1 MNFLKLGNNINEIKI
16 YTMQTIYD
24 VKQHAYEIM
33 ELAHHGQC
41 DKGGNAYFTHPFR
54 VSKEVKNYFTWKH
67 TEFDKFIAECVA
79 LLHDVIED
87 SDITADDLV
96 NEGFEH
102 AIVNRV
108 VRMTRK
114 EGESYMDY
122 IKRIGEDNICRLVK
136 MCDLKD
142 NMDITR
148 LENVTDKDFDRL
160 KKYHKAYK
168 YLKSLE

>member
-1 MNFLKLGNNINEIKI
+1 MELIK
-16 YTMQTIYD
+16 TIFD
-24 VKQHAYEIM
+24 IREHAYEVM
-33 ELAHHGQC
+33 ELAHKGQC
-41 DKGGNAYFTHPFR
+41 DKGGNAYFLHPFR
-54 VSKEVKNYFTWKH
+54 VSQEVKNHFTWKH
-67 TEFDKFIAECVA
+67 TDFDKFIAECVA

-87 SDITADDLV
+87 SDITADDLT

-108 VRMTRK
+108 VRMTRN

-148 LENVTDKDFDRL
+148 LEKLTDDDLARL

-168 YLKSLE
+168 YLNSLK

>member
-1 MNFLKLGNNINEIKI
+1 MEHTTTF
-16 YTMQTIYD
+16 D
-24 VKQHAYEIM
+24 VRQHAYDVM
-33 ELAHHGQC
+33 ERAHRGQV
-41 DKGGNAYFTHPFR
+41 DKGGNHYFLHPFR
-54 VSKEVKNYFTWKH
+54 VSQETKNHFTWKH
-67 TEFDKFIAECVA
+67 TDFDKYIAECVA

-96 NEGFEH
+96 NEGFEY

-114 EGESYMDY
+114 EDELYMDY
-122 IKRIGEDNICRLVK
+122 IKRIGEDNICRIVK

-148 LENVTDKDFDRL
+148 LEKVTDKDFDRL

-168 YLKSLE
+168 YLKSLG

>member
-1 MNFLKLGNNINEIKI
+1 MELK
-16 YTMQTIYD
+16 TTFD
-24 VKQHAYEIM
+24 VRIHAYDIM
-33 ELAHHGQC
+33 QKAHEGQY
-41 DKGGNAYFTHPFR
+41 DKGGNYYFLHPFR
-54 VSKEVKNYFTWKH
+54 VSQEVRNHFFGWSS
-67 TEFDKFIAECVA
+67 EFDKFIAECVA

-87 SDITADDLV
+87 SVITADDLIK
-96 NEGFEH
+96 EGFEH

-122 IKRIGEDNICRLVK
+122 IKRIGEDNICRVVK

-148 LENVTDKDFDRL
+148 LEKVTDKDFDRL

>member
-1 MNFLKLGNNINEIKI
+1 MELK
-16 YTMQTIYD
+16 TTFD
-24 VKQHAYEIM
+24 VRIHAEEIM
-33 ELAHHGQC
+33 RIAHEGQC
-41 DKGGNAYFTHPFR
+41 DKGGNAYFFHPLR
-54 VSKEVKNYFTWKH
+54 VSREVKNHFFRWSS
-67 TEFDKFIAECVA
+67 EFDKFIAECVA

-87 SDITADDLV
+87 SNITADDLV

-148 LENVTDKDFDRL
+148 LEKVTDKDFDRL

-168 YLKSLE
+168 YLESLE

>member
-1 MNFLKLGNNINEIKI
+1 MEL
-16 YTMQTIYD
+16 TIFD
-24 VKQHAYEIM
+24 IRKHAYEVM
-33 ELAHHGQC
+33 ELAHSGQV
-41 DKGGNAYFTHPFR
+41 DKGGNPYFLHPFR
-54 VSKEVKNYFTWKH
+54 VSQETKNYFTWRH
-67 TEFDKFIAECVA
+67 TDFDKFIAECVA

-87 SDITADDLV
+87 TDITADDLV
-96 NEGFEH
+96 QKGFEH

-108 VRMTRK
+108 VLMTRS

-122 IKRIGEDNICRLVK
+122 IKRIGEDNICRIVK

-148 LENVTDKDFDRL
+148 LDKLNNEDFDRL

>member
-1 MNFLKLGNNINEIKI
+1 MEL
-16 YTMQTIYD
+16 QTTFD
-24 VKQHAYEIM
+24 VRQHAYDIM
-33 ELAHHGQC
+33 ELAHRGQV
-41 DKGGNAYFTHPFR
+41 DKGGNHYFLHPFR
-54 VSKEVKNYFTWKH
+54 VSQETKNQFTWKQS
-67 TEFDKFIAECVA
+67 EFDKYIAECVA

-87 SDITADDLV
+87 SPITADDLV
-96 NEGFEH
+96 NEGFEY

-108 VRMTRK
+108 IRMTRK

-122 IKRIGEDNICRLVK
+122 IKRIGEDNICRIVK

-148 LENVTDKDFDRL
+148 LEKITDKDFDRL

>member
-1 MNFLKLGNNINEIKI
+1 MIYTDKTKKALKLCFEAHKEQRDKSGLPYVFHPFHLAEQ
-16 YTMQTIYD
+16 MQTEETT
-24 VKQHAYEIM
+24 V
-33 ELAHHGQC
+33 
-41 DKGGNAYFTHPFR
+41 
-54 VSKEVKNYFTWKH
+54 
-67 TEFDKFIAECVA
+67 VA

-96 NEGFEH
+96 KEGFEY

-122 IKRIGEDNICRLVK
+122 IKRIGEDNICRIVK

-148 LENVTDKDFDRL
+148 LEKVTDKDFDRL

>member
-1 MNFLKLGNNINEIKI
+1 MEL
-16 YTMQTIYD
+16 QTPFD
-24 VKQHAYEIM
+24 VRQHAYDIM
-33 ELAHHGQC
+33 ELAHRGQV
-41 DKGGNAYFTHPFR
+41 DKGGNHYFLHPFR
-54 VSKEVKNYFTWKH
+54 VSQETKNKFTWKQS
-67 TEFDKFIAECVA
+67 EFDKYIAECVA

-108 VRMTRK
+108 VRMTRG
-114 EGESYMDY
+114 EDESYMDY
-122 IKRIGEDNICRLVK
+122 IKRIGEDNICRIVK

-148 LENVTDKDFDRL
+148 LEKVTDKDFNRL

-168 YLKSLE
+168 YLKSLG

>member
-1 MNFLKLGNNINEIKI
+1 MELK
-16 YTMQTIYD
+16 TIFD
-24 VKQHAYEIM
+24 VRIHAYDIM
-33 ELAHHGQC
+33 EIAHKGQY
-41 DKGGNAYFTHPFR
+41 DKGGNAYFLHPFR
-54 VSKEVKNYFTWKH
+54 VSQEVKNHFHGWSSD
-67 TEFDKFIAECVA
+67 FDKFIAECVG

-87 SDITADDLV
+87 SNITADDLV

-122 IKRIGEDNICRLVK
+122 IKRIGEDNICRIVK

-148 LENVTDKDFDRL
+148 LETVTDKDFDRL

>member
-1 MNFLKLGNNINEIKI
+1 MELK
-16 YTMQTIYD
+16 TTFD
-24 VKQHAYEIM
+24 VRRHAYEIM
-33 ELAHHGQC
+33 ELAHRGQA

-54 VSKEVKNYFTWKH
+54 VSQEIKNYFFGWSSD
-67 TEFDKFIAECVA
+67 FDKFIAECVA

-122 IKRIGEDNICRLVK
+122 IKRIGEDNICRIVK

-148 LENVTDKDFDRL
+148 LGKLTDKDFDRL

-168 YLKSLE
+168 YLKSLG

>member
-1 MNFLKLGNNINEIKI
+1 MEL
-16 YTMQTIYD
+16 QTTFD
-24 VKQHAYEIM
+24 VRKHAYDIM
-33 ELAHHGQC
+33 EIAHEGQC
-41 DKGGNAYFTHPFR
+41 DKGGNHYFLHPFR
-54 VSKEVKNYFTWKH
+54 VSQEVKNHFFGWSS
-67 TEFDKFIAECVA
+67 EFDKFIAECVA

-87 SDITADDLV
+87 SNITADDLV
-96 NEGFEH
+96 KEGFEN

-114 EGESYMDY
+114 EDESYMDY

-136 MCDLKD
+136 MYDLKD

-148 LENVTDKDFDRL
+148 LEKVTDKDFERL

>member
-1 MNFLKLGNNINEIKI
+1 MGTMHMKLGENLGEILLNIAQEKI
-16 YTMQTIYD
+16 
-24 VKQHAYEIM
+24 
-33 ELAHHGQC
+33 L
-41 DKGGNAYFTHPFR
+41 KGDPF
-54 VSKEVKNYFTWKH
+54 EY
-67 TEFDKFIAECVA
+67 
-79 LLHDVIED
+79 
-87 SDITADDLV
+87 
-96 NEGFEH
+96 

-114 EGESYMDY
+114 EDESYMDY
-122 IKRIGEDNICRLVK
+122 IKRIGEDNICRIVK

-148 LENVTDKDFDRL
+148 LEKITDKDFDRL

>member
-1 MNFLKLGNNINEIKI
+1 MEL
-16 YTMQTIYD
+16 QTTFD
-24 VKQHAYEIM
+24 VRQHAYDIM
-33 ELAHHGQC
+33 ELAHRGQV
-41 DKGGNAYFTHPFR
+41 DKGGNHYFLHPFR
-54 VSKEVKNYFTWKH
+54 VSQETKNQFTWKQS
-67 TEFDKFIAECVA
+67 EFDKYIAECVA

-87 SDITADDLV
+87 SCITADDLV
-96 NEGFEH
+96 NEGFEY

-122 IKRIGEDNICRLVK
+122 IKRIGEDNICRIVK

-148 LENVTDKDFDRL
+148 LEKITDKDFDRL

>member
-1 MNFLKLGNNINEIKI
+1 MEL
-16 YTMQTIYD
+16 QTTFD
-24 VKQHAYEIM
+24 VRQHAYNIM
-33 ELAHHGQC
+33 EIAHRGQC
-41 DKGGNAYFTHPFR
+41 DKGGNAYFLHPFR
-54 VSKEVKNYFTWKH
+54 VSQEVKNHFFGLSS
-67 TEFDKFIAECVA
+67 EFDKFIAECVA

-87 SDITADDLV
+87 SHFTADVLI

-122 IKRIGEDNICRLVK
+122 IKRIGEDNICRVVK

-148 LENVTDKDFDRL
+148 LDKLKNEDFERL

-168 YLKSLE
+168 YLNNLK

>member
-1 MNFLKLGNNINEIKI
+1 MEL
-16 YTMQTIYD
+16 QTPFD
-24 VKQHAYEIM
+24 VRQHAYDIM
-33 ELAHHGQC
+33 ERAHRGQV
-41 DKGGNAYFTHPFR
+41 DKGGNHYFLHPFR
-54 VSKEVKNYFTWKH
+54 VSQETKNRFTWKQS
-67 TEFDKFIAECVA
+67 EFDKYIAECVA

-96 NEGFEH
+96 KEGFEH

-122 IKRIGEDNICRLVK
+122 IKRIGEDNICRIVK

-148 LENVTDKDFDRL
+148 LERVTDKDFDRL

>member
-1 MNFLKLGNNINEIKI
+1 MELKTTFDIRE
-16 YTMQTIYD
+16 
-24 VKQHAYEIM
+24 HAYEVM
-33 ELAHHGQC
+33 ELAHRGQV
-41 DKGGNAYFTHPFR
+41 DKGGNHYFLHPFR
-54 VSKEVKNYFTWKH
+54 VSQETKNHFNWKH
-67 TEFDKFIAECVA
+67 TDFDKYIAECVA

-96 NEGFEH
+96 NEGFEY

-114 EGESYMDY
+114 EDESYMDY
-122 IKRIGEDNICRLVK
+122 IKRIGEDNICRIVK

-148 LENVTDKDFDRL
+148 LEKITDKDFDRL

>member
-1 MNFLKLGNNINEIKI
+1 MELKTTFDIRE
-16 YTMQTIYD
+16 
-24 VKQHAYEIM
+24 HAYEVM
-33 ELAHHGQC
+33 ELAHRGQV
-41 DKGGNAYFTHPFR
+41 DKGGNHYFLHPFR
-54 VSKEVKNYFTWKH
+54 VSQETKNHFTWKH
-67 TEFDKFIAECVA
+67 TDFDKYIAECVA

-96 NEGFEH
+96 KEGFEY

-114 EGESYMDY
+114 EDESYMDY
-122 IKRIGEDNICRLVK
+122 VKRIGEDNICRVVK

-148 LENVTDKDFDRL
+148 LEKITDKDFDRL

>member
-1 MNFLKLGNNINEIKI
+1 MELK
-16 YTMQTIYD
+16 TRFD
-24 VKQHAYEIM
+24 VRQHAYDIM
-33 ELAHHGQC
+33 EIAHKGQC
-41 DKGGNAYFTHPFR
+41 DKGGNHYFLHPFR
-54 VSKEVKNYFTWKH
+54 VSQEVKNYFFGWSS
-67 TEFDKFIAECVA
+67 EFDKFIAECVA

-87 SDITADDLV
+87 SFITADVLT

-108 VRMTRK
+108 VCMTRK

-122 IKRIGEDNICRLVK
+122 IKRIGEDNICRIVK

-148 LENVTDKDFDRL
+148 LEKLTDDDLARL

-168 YLKSLE
+168 YLNNLK

>member
-1 MNFLKLGNNINEIKI
+1 MDNTKTLDIIEHAF
-16 YTMQTIYD
+16 D
-24 VKQHAYEIM
+24 VMGI
-33 ELAHHGQC
+33 AHSGQV
-41 DKGGNAYFTHPFR
+41 DKGGNYYFLHPFR
-54 VSKEVKNYFTWKH
+54 VSQEIKKHFTYKH
-67 TEFDKFIAECVA
+67 TDYDKFITECVA
-79 LLHDVIED
+79 ILHDVIED
-87 SDITADDLV
+87 TNITAEDLS
-96 NEGFEH
+96 NEGFED

-108 VRMTRK
+108 VRMTRN

-122 IKRIGEDNICRLVK
+122 IKRIGEDNICRIVK

-148 LENVTDKDFDRL
+148 LDKLNNEDFNRL

>member
-1 MNFLKLGNNINEIKI
+1 MELKTKLDVRIRA
-16 YTMQTIYD
+16 YD
-24 VKQHAYEIM
+24 VMQM
-33 ELAHHGQC
+33 AHEGQC

-54 VSKEVKNYFTWKH
+54 VSQEVKNHFFGWSSD
-67 TEFDKFIAECVA
+67 FDKFIAECVA

-87 SDITADDLV
+87 SGVTADDLV
-96 NEGFEH
+96 NEGFEN

-114 EGESYMDY
+114 EDDSYMDY
-122 IKRIGEDNICRLVK
+122 IKRIGEDNICRIVK

-148 LENVTDKDFDRL
+148 LDKLTDNDFERL

>member
-1 MNFLKLGNNINEIKI
+1 MELKS
-16 YTMQTIYD
+16 TFD
-24 VKQHAYEIM
+24 VRIHAYDIM
-33 ELAHHGQC
+33 QKAHEGQY
-41 DKGGNAYFTHPFR
+41 DKGGNAYFAHPLR
-54 VSKEVKNYFTWKH
+54 VSQEVKNHFLGWYSD
-67 TEFDKFIAECVA
+67 FDKFIAECVA

-96 NEGFEH
+96 KEGFEH

-114 EGESYMDY
+114 EDESYMDY
-122 IKRIGEDNICRLVK
+122 IKRIGEDNICRRVK

-148 LENVTDKDFDRL
+148 LEKVTDKDFDRL

>member
-1 MNFLKLGNNINEIKI
+1 MELKTTFDIRE
-16 YTMQTIYD
+16 
-24 VKQHAYEIM
+24 HAYEVM
-33 ELAHHGQC
+33 ELAHRGQV
-41 DKGGNAYFTHPFR
+41 DKGGKHYFLHPFR
-54 VSKEVKNYFTWKH
+54 VSQETKNHFTWKH
-67 TEFDKFIAECVA
+67 TDFDKFIAECVA

-87 SDITADDLV
+87 SNITADDLV
-96 NEGFEH
+96 HEGFEH

-114 EGESYMDY
+114 EDESYMDY
-122 IKRIGEDNICRLVK
+122 IKRIGEDNICRIVK

-148 LENVTDKDFDRL
+148 LEKITDKDFDRL

>member
-1 MNFLKLGNNINEIKI
+1 MEQNTYPIETLYSIR
-16 YTMQTIYD
+16 Q
-24 VKQHAYEIM
+24 QAYKVM
-33 ELAHHGQC
+33 EEAHRGQC
-41 DKGGNAYFTHPFR
+41 DKGGNHYFLHPFR
-54 VSKEVKNYFTWKH
+54 VSQEVTNHYWTSY
-67 TEFDKFIAECVA
+67 FDKFIGECVA

-96 NEGFEH
+96 KEGFEH

-122 IKRIGEDNICRLVK
+122 IKRIGEDNICRVVK

-148 LENVTDKDFDRL
+148 LEKITDKDFDRL

-168 YLKSLE
+168 YLKSLG

>member
-1 MNFLKLGNNINEIKI
+1 MELK
-16 YTMQTIYD
+16 TIFD
-24 VKQHAYEIM
+24 IRELAYEVM
-33 ELAHHGQC
+33 ESAHKGQC
-41 DKGGNAYFTHPFR
+41 DKGGNAYFLHPFR
-54 VSKEVKNYFTWKH
+54 VSQEVKNYFTWKH
-67 TEFDKFIAECVA
+67 TDFDKFIAECVA

-87 SDITADDLV
+87 SDITADDLTH
-96 NEGFEH
+96 EGFEH

-122 IKRIGEDNICRLVK
+122 IKRIGEDNICRIVK

-148 LENVTDKDFDRL
+148 LEKLTDDDLSRL

-168 YLKSLE
+168 YLETL

>member
-1 MNFLKLGNNINEIKI
+1 MELKTIFDVRIHAYDI
-16 YTMQTIYD
+16 MQT
-24 VKQHAYEIM
+24 
-33 ELAHHGQC
+33 AHEGQY
-41 DKGGNAYFTHPFR
+41 DKGGNHYFLHPFR
-54 VSKEVKNYFTWKH
+54 VSQEVKNHFFGWSSD
-67 TEFDKFIAECVA
+67 FDKFIAECVA

-87 SDITADDLV
+87 SNITANDLV

-122 IKRIGEDNICRLVK
+122 IKRIGEDNICRIVK

-148 LENVTDKDFDRL
+148 LETVTDKDFDRL

>member
-1 MNFLKLGNNINEIKI
+1 MELKTTFDVRIHA
-16 YTMQTIYD
+16 YD
-24 VKQHAYEIM
+24 VMQK
-33 ELAHHGQC
+33 AHEGQC
-41 DKGGNAYFTHPFR
+41 DKGGNYYFLHPFR
-54 VSKEVKNYFTWKH
+54 VSQEVRNHFFGWSS
-67 TEFDKFIAECVA
+67 EFDKFIAECVA

-87 SDITADDLV
+87 SNITADDLIK
-96 NEGFEH
+96 EGFEH

-108 VRMTRK
+108 VRMTHK
-114 EGESYMDY
+114 EDESYMDY

-148 LENVTDKDFDRL
+148 LEKITDKDFDRL